1 MGDIALVGRQRGRK
15 AAVAAAATAPE
26 QAGRAHRVQGQRLI
40 PASERAPTSK
50 CSLRLFAKQGKLVSR
65 APPALSFGLQFG
77 RGASSNA
84 RHIGFVPDVGM
95 SEEIDFYDEEL
106 KELTQEIEKGLE
118 GLRKLNANAKIER
131 LHELNGRLQRAKQS
145 LQSFKVEMREL
156 PRAELAAYDA
166 KAQEHHGAL
175 QRLQSALSSA
185 RGEAE
190 RANGTHA
197 VARRVEEMSAAEII
211 QMGGRT
217 QDKSLASLGRM
228 KNQIAESMQ
237 IGAATATTIKTQTE
251 QLQNIDTDIMKIKSN
266 LNRADL
272 LIRAFLRRM
281 MTDKIIMI
289 FMCLII
295 LGVIG
300 IVIYKIVDPK
310 GADDSGLNV
319 PDKIVDP
326 LSTGRRRAML
336 FDDNTER

>member
-1 MGDIALVGRQRGRK
+1 
-15 AAVAAAATAPE
+15 
-26 QAGRAHRVQGQRLI
+26 
-40 PASERAPTSK
+40 
-50 CSLRLFAKQGKLVSR
+50 
-65 APPALSFGLQFG
+65 
-77 RGASSNA
+77 
-84 RHIGFVPDVGM
+84 
-95 SEEIDFYDEEL
+95 
-106 KELTQEIEKGLE
+106 
-118 GLRKLNANAKIER
+118 
-131 LHELNGRLQRAKQS
+131 
-145 LQSFKVEMREL
+145 
-156 PRAELAAYDA
+156 
-166 KAQEHHGAL
+166 
-175 QRLQSALSSA
+175 
-185 RGEAE
+185 
-190 RANGTHA
+190 
-197 VARRVEEMSAAEII
+197 MSAAEII